1 MIAQGNHMA
10 KKNSSGGGLII
21 VVIIIGMLMK
31 YWQVVLT
38 LGSVALVIWA
48 IVKLMKGPS
57 GAQTPMSLHKTS
69 FPTNLPP
76 SPPSKPL
83 THISMPTLKIEVTTS
98 SSRTSSMDDSA
109 YQPYHSNSY
118 VNMTNSQKASP
129 DSVWIPQGRTI
140 EYQGHSIPGGL
151 IYFGTGLPNLRGYGP
166 EPALIDPA
174 YKIDKNNPDREG
186 QNMNYWPSYDQSHP
200 ASRAAFLEWLSTGR
214 KEPNAYIGYVFLYF
228 YGLERRALADA
239 KTSIAAKAEINTILA
254 EAKRLLAIYGGNRSF
269 RGYCCSFIDLIQ
281 TSGATE
287 RLYKNP
293 PSYTLPSYEIPS
305 SIKVG
310 LGQMAADG
318 MLLPPQWAL
327 AWVLTDPMTP
337 RRTPVHRCREEF
349 GKLFCLKF
357 AEKYGEGSKLK
368 LNKTKLKSS
377 YRPASPTFNGAIE
390 IPLDGIFDV
399 TVLKEPINTLRII
412 ADLCSN
418 ELDTYSR
425 YLGRKNS
432 DKDSIEATVLLP
444 QALLDMHDGKEY
456 RNLSAWL
463 QEQAL
468 TELPVKV
475 SFSQLLQHVPS
486 IVRDSFGK
494 REATAIAQV
503 FSRLGV
509 GMEPDPRFGSFIP
522 KADQDI
528 ILFELSG
535 TASNSPSAGYA
546 SATVVLHL
554 ASAVACANGS
564 IDPSEERHLQEHL
577 ETWLHL
583 TSDEKIRLRAH
594 THWLLSSFPGMNG
607 VKKRLEV
614 LNREQRESLGR
625 FLVGVAQAD
634 GYIDPLEMKI
644 LTKIYEMLGL
654 DSNSLYSHAHSAA
667 IEPVTIQVPD
677 FSKPQG
683 YAIPAPPPKPSDGIS
698 LDMSSVEAKLAETV
712 AVSAIL
718 HNIFTEDEPTTPHD
732 APSEPTSS
740 DIAIAGLDPESFA
753 FMQVLASKLMWA
765 RQELEQ
771 LASEHNLMLDG
782 TLDSINDAS
791 FDHFGG
797 PFFEGDDPIEIDAE
811 FAKEIAV

>member
-1 MIAQGNHMA
+1 MA

-21 VVIIIGMLMK
+21 VVIIIGLLMK

-38 LGSVALVIWA
+38 IGSVALVIWA
-48 IVKLMKGPS
+48 IAKLMKGSS
-57 GAQTPMSLHKTS
+57 GAQTPISLHTTS
-69 FPTNLPP
+69 FPANLPP

-83 THISMPTLKIEVTTS
+83 AQIPMPTFKIEVTTS
-98 SSRTSSMDDSA
+98 SSRSSSRDDSA

-118 VNMTNSQKASP
+118 VNMTNAQKASP
-129 DSVWIPQGRTI
+129 DSVWVPQGRTI
-140 EYQGHSIPGGL
+140 ECQGYSIPGGL
-151 IYFGTGLPNLRGYGP
+151 IYFGAGLPNLRGYGP

-200 ASRAAFLEWLSTGR
+200 ASRSAFLEWLSTGR
-214 KEPNAYIGYVFLYF
+214 KDPEAYIGYVFLYF

-239 KTSIAAKAEINTILA
+239 KTSSAAKAEIDNILA
-254 EAKRLLAIYGGNRSF
+254 EAKRLLVIYGGNRSF
-269 RGYCCSFIDLIQ
+269 RGYCSSFIDLIQ
-281 TSGATE
+281 TSEATE

-293 PSYTLPSYEIPS
+293 PNYSLPSYEIPS

-349 GKLFCLKF
+349 GKLFCLKY
-357 AEKYGEGSKLK
+357 AEKYGDGCKLK

-399 TVLKEPINTLRII
+399 TVLKEPVNTLRVI
-412 ADLCSN
+412 AEACSN

-432 DKDSIEATVLLP
+432 DKDSIEGTVLLP
-444 QALLDMHDGKEY
+444 QPLLDRHDGKEY

-463 QEQAL
+463 QGQAL
-468 TELPVKV
+468 AELPAKV
-475 SFSQLLQHVPS
+475 SFSELLQHVPS
-486 IVRDSFGK
+486 IGRDSFGK
-494 REATAIAQV
+494 RESTAIAQV
-503 FSRLGV
+503 LSRMGV

-522 KADQDI
+522 KTDQDI
-528 ILFELSG
+528 ILFKLSG
-535 TASNSPSAGYA
+535 TAPNSPSNGYA

-554 ASAVACANGS
+554 ASAVTSANGTV
-564 IDPSEERHLQEHL
+564 DPSEERHLQEHL

-583 TSDEKIRLRAH
+583 TSDEKVRLRAH
-594 THWLLSSFPGMNG
+594 TQWLLSSFPGMNG
-607 VKKRLEV
+607 VKKRIEV
-614 LNREQRESLGR
+614 LNRDQRESLGR
-625 FLVGVAQAD
+625 FLVSVAQAD

-667 IEPVTIQVPD
+667 IEPVTVQVPD
-677 FSKPQG
+677 FSKSQG
-683 YAIPAPPPKPSDGIS
+683 HAIPAPPPKPSHGLS

-718 HNIFTEDEPTTPHD
+718 RNIFTEEEPTTAH
-732 APSEPTSS
+732 ATALESTSS
-740 DIAIAGLDPESFA
+740 DVAIAGLDPESFA

-771 LASEHNLMLDG
+771 LAADHSLMLDG

-797 PFFEGDDPIEIDAE
+797 PFFEGNDPIEIDAE
-811 FAKEIAV
+811 YAKEIAA